1 MLFFDKYMSVT
12 MFVKLKD
19 GLSSEGDIGLAQP
32 GLPGGAFG
40 ASLQGPGKEVAG
52 GPASRRTG
60 SSGITCVST
69 A

>member
-1 MLFFDKYMSVT
+1 MVT
-12 MFVKLKD
+12 KL
-19 GLSSEGDIGLAQP
+19 DIGLAQP
-32 GLPGGAFG
+32 GLPGGALG
-40 ASLQGPGKEVAG
+40 ASLQGPGKEVEG